1 MKHLGRGAQMIA
13 AYSPEARGRSERA
26 FSTHQD
32 RLPKELAFHGI
43 TDMDAAN
50 RYLAKEYKPSFN
62 A

>member
-1 MKHLGRGAQMIA
+1 M
-13 AYSPEARGRSERA
+13 
-26 FSTHQD
+26 THHD

-62 A
+62 AEYLLQKRTFLFTLDSSKDFISIDKI